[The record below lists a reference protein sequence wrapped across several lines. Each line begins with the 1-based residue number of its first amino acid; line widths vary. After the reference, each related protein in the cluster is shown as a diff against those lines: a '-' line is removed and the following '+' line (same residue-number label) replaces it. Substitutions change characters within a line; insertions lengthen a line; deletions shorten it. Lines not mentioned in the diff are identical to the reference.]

1 MASHYEAI
9 VKLRSERADLV
20 SKAGEILTK
29 ARTEERDLT
38 SDETQAFTKLHED
51 ADLTKGKIET
61 LERQRTSEESLAD
74 LEDRAKDAGG
84 TPAVEALQRG
94 PELRSKII
102 RAWTVGKPED
112 LGEEEH
118 RSAKE
123 MGINFGTSKM
133 CLRLNRRAPRTPA
146 ECRALSTTSGATGG
160 DLVATSLRDALEE
173 ALLAFGGM
181 RQVSTVIRT
190 GEGGDLDLPTTD
202 DTTNKGEIIDENTEV
217 NEQDV
222 VFSKLTLQSFMYSSK
237 AVKVS
242 LQLLQDSVIN
252 VEELLGR
259 LLGIRIGRIQ
269 NDHFTT
275 GDGSSK
281 PKGIVT
287 AATLGKT
294 TASPT
299 AITYSELMDL
309 KHSVD
314 PAYRERPTWM
324 FHDKILAELKKILD
338 GNNNPIWRTGFAFGE
353 PDTID
358 GHPFVINQS
367 MVSTVAASDKTI
379 IFGAL
384 DKYWIRDVLDM
395 ELLVLRERFA
405 DFHQVGFF
413 AFMRSDGDLLDAGTN
428 PVKFLIQS
436 T

>member
-9 VKLRSERADLV
+9 VALRSERADLV

-38 SDETQAFTKLHED
+38 SDETQEFTKLHDD
-51 ADLTKGKIET
+51 ADGKKGKIET
-61 LERQRTSEESLAD
+61 LERQRASEEKLED
-74 LEDRAKDAGG
+74 LEDRAKDEGG
-84 TPAVEALQRG
+84 TPAVEALRRG

-102 RAWTVGKPED
+102 RAWARGRPEHLND
-112 LGEEEH
+112 EEH

-123 MGINFGTSKM
+123 MGINFGTSEM
-133 CLRLNRRAPRTPA
+133 SLQLSRRAPRTPA
-146 ECRALSTTSGATGG
+146 EARALSTTANTIGG
-160 DLVATSLRDALEE
+160 HLVPTILRTALEE

-181 RQVSTVIRT
+181 RQVSTILRT
-190 GEGGDLDLPTTD
+190 AGGGDLDIPTTD
-202 DTTNKGEIIDENTEV
+202 DTANKGEILAENAAV

-222 VFSKLTLQSFMYSSK
+222 VFSKLTLQSFKYSSK
-237 AVKVS
+237 AVRVS
-242 LQLLQDSVIN
+242 VELLQDSVIN
-252 VEELLGR
+252 VEEMLGR
-259 LLGIRIGRIQ
+259 LLGIRLGRIT
-269 NDHFTT
+269 NDHYTT
-275 GDGSSK
+275 GTGSAQ
-281 PKGIVT
+281 PNGIVT
-287 AATLGKT
+287 ASTLGKT

-314 PAYRERPTWM
+314 PAYRESPTWM

-379 IFGAL
+379 IFGDL
-384 DKYWIRDVLDM
+384 SKYWIRDVLDLV
-395 ELLVLRERFA
+395 LLVLRERFA
-405 DFHQVGFF
+405 DNHQVGFF
-413 AFMRSDGDLLDAGTN
+413 AFMRTDGDLLDAGTN
-428 PVKFLIQS
+428 PVKFLQQS